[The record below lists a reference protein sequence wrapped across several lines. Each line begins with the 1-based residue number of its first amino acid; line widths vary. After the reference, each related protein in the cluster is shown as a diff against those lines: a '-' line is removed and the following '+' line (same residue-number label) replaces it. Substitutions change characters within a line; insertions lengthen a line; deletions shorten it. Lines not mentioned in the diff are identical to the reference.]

1 MFYGYAAAYF
11 SPNAFDA
18 AYNDFEARVR
28 EDGGTDYAPTHSA
41 QVLNDMR
48 ENGLFTSGDLRL
60 LVPCSAGKA
69 TVLYAM
75 YVSKYPLYVDYIE
88 RILDDGGTVVRQA
101 EVYNTYDD
109 LDSAGVLADAFL
121 WLSTSAGKATVL
133 YSMDANTIVYDH
145 EQRVSTDGGTTYL
158 AGADARIVQ
167 QLIREDLYNESSIIV
182 PCASGKATVL
192 YSLIPN

>member
-1 MFYGYAAAYF
+1 MSIF
-11 SPNAFDA
+11 SKFFLTLFGNALPSWLRP
-18 AYNDFEARVR
+18 YIVRVE
-28 EDGGTDYAPTHSA
+28 EDGGTIVDTGHTKEVYFGL
-41 QVLNDMR
+41 LNNLD
-48 ENGLFTSGDLRL
+48 DLRL
-60 LVPCSAGKA
+60 ANSCDAGKA
-69 TVLYAM
+69 TVLYSF
-75 YVSKYPLYVDYIE
+75 YVSKYPPYVDYIE

-121 WLSTSAGKATVL
+121 WLSASAGKATVL

-145 EQRVSTDGGTTYL
+145 EQRVTADSGTTYL
-158 AGADARIVQ
+158 PGANARIVQ
-167 QLIREDLYNESSIIV
+167 QLIREDLYNDPSIII